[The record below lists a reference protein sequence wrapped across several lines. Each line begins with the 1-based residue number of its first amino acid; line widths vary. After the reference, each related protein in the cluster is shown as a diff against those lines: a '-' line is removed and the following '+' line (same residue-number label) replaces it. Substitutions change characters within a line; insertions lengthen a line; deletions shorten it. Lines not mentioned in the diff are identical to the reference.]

1 MKKIIMAA
9 IFLANTAVFAQ
20 LDTTEQTPEKMV
32 QKFFEAFHKQDTIT
46 LKNYA
51 LEETRL
57 QSVSIDEEGNTQIK
71 TDDYSAFLKSIASI
85 PADATFEERI
95 HEYRVEENG
104 MLATVTTPYTLYF
117 NGKLYHCGVNSFELV
132 KFNDQWKIAY
142 LIDTRTK
149 ENCN

>member
-1 MKKIIMAA
+1 MAA
-9 IFLANTAVFAQ
+9 IFLTNTAVFAQ
-20 LDTTEQTPEKMV
+20 LETTEQTPEKMV
-32 QKFFEAFHKQDTIT
+32 QEFFEAFHKQDTIA

-57 QSVSIDEEGNTQIK
+57 QSVSIDEEGNTEIK
-71 TDDYSAFLKSIASI
+71 TDDYSAFLKGIASI

-117 NGKLYHCGVNSFELV
+117 NDKLYHCGVNSFELV
-132 KFNDQWKIAY
+132 KFRDQWKIAY